1 METIGKLMV
10 QSFAVMPFDENCYV
24 VYDDTRE
31 GVVIDPGGMADE
43 ILSFIRKTELSIKAV
58 LNTHGHCD
66 HIGADDAIRD
76 ETKAPLYIHKED
88 APMLGDAKLNL
99 SAFMGFR
106 AIARPAEH
114 LLSEGDE
121 ISFGQSK
128 LEVLHTPG
136 HSKGGVCFVGDG
148 VAFTGDTLFA
158 GSIGR
163 SDFPGGSEVELIGNI
178 RKRLLVLPDDT
189 KVYAGHGPS
198 SEIAWEREHNPF
210 LQWWR
215 NAEKI

>member
-1 METIGKLMV
+1 MGTLTIR
-10 QSFAVMPFDENCYV
+10 SFAVMPFDENCYV
-24 VYDDTRE
+24 VSDDTGE
-31 GVVIDPGGMADE
+31 GVVIDPGGMASM
-43 ILSFIRKTELSIKAV
+43 ILAYIREAKLSIKAV

-76 ETKAPLYIHKED
+76 ATEAPLYIHKED
-88 APMLGDAKLNL
+88 APMLGDVKLNL

-106 AIARPAEH
+106 ALARPAEH
-114 LLSEGDE
+114 LLSEGDV

-148 VAFTGDTLFA
+148 VVFTGDTLFA

-178 RKRLLVLPDDT
+178 KKRLLVLPDDM
-189 KVYAGHGPS
+189 KVYSGHGPS
-198 SEIAWEREHNPF
+198 SEIGWERKCNPY
-210 LQWWR
+210 LQW
-215 NAEKI
+215 

>member
-1 METIGKLMV
+1 METKGNLMI
-10 QSFAVMPFDENCYV
+10 QPFAVMPFDENCYV
-24 VYDDTRE
+24 VFDETRE
-31 GVVIDPGGMADE
+31 GIVIDPGGMADE
-43 ILSFIRKTELSIKAV
+43 ILSYIREEKLSIKAV

-76 ETKAPLYIHKED
+76 VTEAPLCIHKED
-88 APMLGDAKLNL
+88 APMLGDTKLNL

-106 AIARPAEH
+106 ASARAAER
-114 LLSEGDE
+114 LLSAGDE

-128 LEVLHTPG
+128 LKVLHTPG
-136 HSKGGVCFVGDG
+136 HSKGGVCFVGGG

-163 SDFPGGSEVELIGNI
+163 SDFPGGSEAELIGNI
-178 RKRLLVLPDDT
+178 KKQLLVLPDDT

-198 SEIAWEREHNPF
+198 SDIGWERTHNPF
-210 LQWWR
+210 LQW
-215 NAEKI
+215 

>member
-1 METIGKLMV
+1 MGTLTIR
-10 QSFAVMPFDENCYV
+10 SFAVMPFDENCYV
-24 VYDDTRE
+24 VSDNTGA
-31 GVVIDPGGMADE
+31 GVVIDPGGMAST
-43 ILSFIRKTELSIKAV
+43 ILEYIREAKLSIKAV

-76 ETKAPLYIHKED
+76 ATEAPLYIHKED
-88 APMLGDAKLNL
+88 APMLGDVKLNL

-106 AIARPAEH
+106 ALARPAEH
-114 LLSEGDE
+114 LLSEGDV

-148 VAFTGDTLFA
+148 VVFTGDTLFA

-178 RKRLLVLPDDT
+178 KKRLLVLPDDM
-189 KVYAGHGPS
+189 KVYSGHGPS
-198 SEIAWEREHNPF
+198 SEIGWERVRNPY
-210 LQWWR
+210 LQW
-215 NAEKI
+215 

>member
-1 METIGKLMV
+1 MGTLTIR
-10 QSFAVMPFDENCYV
+10 SFAVMPFDENCYV
-24 VYDDTRE
+24 VSDNTGE
-31 GVVIDPGGMADE
+31 GVVIDPGGMAST
-43 ILSFIRKTELSIKAV
+43 ILEYIREAKLSIKAV

-76 ETKAPLYIHKED
+76 ATEAPLYIHKED
-88 APMLGDAKLNL
+88 APMLGDVKLNL

-106 AIARPAEH
+106 ALARPAEH
-114 LLSEGDE
+114 LLSEGDV

-148 VAFTGDTLFA
+148 VVFTGDTLFA

-178 RKRLLVLPDDT
+178 KKKLLALPDEM
-189 KVYAGHGPS
+189 KVYSGHGPS
-198 SEIAWEREHNPF
+198 SEIGWERQCNPY
-210 LQWWR
+210 LQW
-215 NAEKI
+215 

>member
-1 METIGKLMV
+1 MGTLTIR
-10 QSFAVMPFDENCYV
+10 SFAVMPFDENCYV
-24 VYDDTRE
+24 VSDNTGE
-31 GVVIDPGGMADE
+31 GVVIDPGGMAST
-43 ILSFIRKTELSIKAV
+43 ILEYIREAKLSIKAV

-76 ETKAPLYIHKED
+76 ATEAQLYIHKED
-88 APMLGDAKLNL
+88 APMLGDVKLNL

-106 AIARPAEH
+106 ALARPAEH
-114 LLSEGDE
+114 LLSEGDV

-148 VAFTGDTLFA
+148 VVFTGDTLFA

-178 RKRLLVLPDDT
+178 KKRLLVLPDDM
-189 KVYAGHGPS
+189 KVYSGHGPS
-198 SEIAWEREHNPF
+198 SEIGWERVRNPY
-210 LQWWR
+210 LQW
-215 NAEKI
+215 

>member
-1 METIGKLMV
+1 MGTLTIR
-10 QSFAVMPFDENCYV
+10 SFAVMPFDENCYV
-24 VYDDTRE
+24 VSDNTGE
-31 GVVIDPGGMADE
+31 GVVIDPGGMAST
-43 ILSFIRKTELSIKAV
+43 ILEYIREAKLSIKAV
-58 LNTHGHCD
+58 LNTHGHCG

-76 ETKAPLYIHKED
+76 ATEAPLYIHKED
-88 APMLGDAKLNL
+88 APMLGDVKLNL

-106 AIARPAEH
+106 ALARPAEH
-114 LLSEGDE
+114 LLSEGDV

-148 VAFTGDTLFA
+148 VVFTGDTLFA

-178 RKRLLVLPDDT
+178 KKRLLVLPDDM
-189 KVYAGHGPS
+189 KVYSGHGPS
-198 SEIAWEREHNPF
+198 SEIGWERKCNPY
-210 LQWWR
+210 LQW
-215 NAEKI
+215 

>member
-1 METIGKLMV
+1 MGTLTIR
-10 QSFAVMPFDENCYV
+10 SFAVMPFDENCYV
-24 VYDDTRE
+24 VSDNTGE
-31 GVVIDPGGMADE
+31 GVVIDPGGMAST
-43 ILSFIRKTELSIKAV
+43 ILEYIREAKLSIKAV

-76 ETKAPLYIHKED
+76 ATEAPLYIHKED
-88 APMLGDAKLNL
+88 APMLDNMRLNL
-99 SAFMGFR
+99 SAFMGFKVLS
-106 AIARPAEH
+106 RPAEH
-114 LLSEGDE
+114 LLSEGDK
-121 ISFGQSK
+121 ISFGQSA

-136 HSKGGVCFVGDG
+136 HTTGGICFIGDG

-178 RKRLLVLPDDT
+178 KKKLLALPDET

-198 SEIAWEREHNPF
+198 SEIGWERTHNPY
-210 LQWWR
+210 LQW
-215 NAEKI
+215 